1 MSAELRPLSID
12 ATHALARWLV
22 RSLAAGALIAT
33 LVVVANRWSDATDPI
48 PSRAARLDSD
58 HWRTRGFV
66 PMEPPI
72 RLPRGRALRDR
83 TQVFVRIEGDGR
95 IDVEAGEL
103 VFPPGTVADRVEY
116 RREADRSD
124 RWKVADVRGT
134 RFTTAGERFRAY
146 RPEGL
151 DTDALFGAE
160 WRRDDDA
167 GRQRAIALFKD
178 AMTKG
183 AGFRRAEP
191 GHDAAARTR
200 SVDRFSSLLDCASCH
215 GHRRHEATADE
226 DAHLRRGTDA
236 SGMHVFRYVLADRA
250 PLETYRPQDPNADD
264 PFVTYECAGEPTD
277 RAALVGPAGT
287 TAVRCPN
294 GDVPTLHY
302 ALADALNAG
311 EAHARRVCESRRA
324 LAAWMTERAREA
336 HADALATCGVR

>member
-1 MSAELRPLSID
+1 MNAELRPLPVD
-12 ATHALARWLV
+12 ALARWLV
-22 RSLAAGALIAT
+22 RSLALGALIAT
-33 LVVVANRWSDATDPI
+33 LVVVANRSSNATHSI
-48 PSRAARLDSD
+48 PTHAARLDSD
-58 HWRTRGFV
+58 HWRTGGFV
-66 PMEPPI
+66 AMEPPI

-83 TQVFVRIEGDGR
+83 TQVFVRIEGEGR
-95 IDVEAGEL
+95 IDVDAGEL

-116 RREADRSD
+116 RREAN
-124 RWKVADVRGT
+124 RWQVADVRGT
-134 RFTTAGERFRAY
+134 RFTTSGERFHAY

-151 DTDALFGAE
+151 DTDALFGTE

-167 GRQRAIALFKD
+167 GRQRAITLFAD

-191 GHDAAARTR
+191 GHDAAVRTR
-200 SVDRFSSLLDCASCH
+200 SVVRFSRLLDCASCH
-215 GHRRHEATADE
+215 GHGRLEAAATE

-236 SGMHVFRYVLADRA
+236 SGMHVFRYVLADLA
-250 PLETYRPQDPNADD
+250 PLETYRPRDPNADD

-287 TAVRCPN
+287 TAVRCPD

-302 ALADALNAG
+302 ALADALDAG

-324 LAAWMTERAREA
+324 LAKWMTERAREA
-336 HADALATCGVR
+336 YADALATCGVH